1 MHAIYPFY
9 LFQCVVSLHIACIGS
24 RNEMASMGGSAIIS
38 AAPPYKFPK
47 SVQGLSQTFL
57 SGSLRDIL
65 TRYMDSPPMRPLIN
79 HVHVSPFLLTIA
91 SQVVLRHAKDMNSV
105 IGHSPLVHV
114 VSLVLDPFVLS

>member
-1 MHAIYPFY
+1 
-9 LFQCVVSLHIACIGS
+9 
-24 RNEMASMGGSAIIS
+24 MASMGGSAIIS
-38 AAPPYKFPK
+38 AAPPYKFPE

-65 TRYMDSPPMRPLIN
+65 TRYMD
-79 HVHVSPFLLTIA
+79 PFLLTIA